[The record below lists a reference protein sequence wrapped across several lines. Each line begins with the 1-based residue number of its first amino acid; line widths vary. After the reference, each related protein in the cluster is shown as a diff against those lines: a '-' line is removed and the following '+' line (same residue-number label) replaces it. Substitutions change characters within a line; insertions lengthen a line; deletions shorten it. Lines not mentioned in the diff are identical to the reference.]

1 MARHTHHDDGGCVY
15 RERDARIDHQLDP
28 PQVAEQ
34 MRKLHSSVYARRRYE
49 NKVKTDPALLG
60 GRRRLIV
67 CWGTAAVGGLEVLY
81 QQAPEVAAREP
92 ARAEHKSLG
101 LAGIQIASNLRESQG
116 HSEPLSHRMFHS
128 FFH

>member
-1 MARHTHHDDGGCVY
+1 MTRRNNWLDKHTTTTEGLCTANDHH
-15 RERDARIDHQLDP
+15 LDP

-81 QQAPEVAAREP
+81 
-92 ARAEHKSLG
+92 
-101 LAGIQIASNLRESQG
+101 
-116 HSEPLSHRMFHS
+116 
-128 FFH
+128 

>member
-1 MARHTHHDDGGCVY
+1 
-15 RERDARIDHQLDP
+15 
-28 PQVAEQ
+28 
-34 MRKLHSSVYARRRYE
+34 MRKLYSSVYARRRYE
-49 NKVKTDPALLG
+49 NKVKTAPALLG

-67 CWGTAAVGGLEVLY
+67 CLGTAAVGGLEVLY

>member
-1 MARHTHHDDGGCVY
+1 MY
-15 RERDARIDHQLDP
+15 RERDARIDHQFDP

-34 MRKLHSSVYARRRYE
+34 VRKLHSSVYARRRYE

-116 HSEPLSHRMFHS
+116 HSEPLSHRMFHF

>member
-1 MARHTHHDDGGCVY
+1 MY

>member
-1 MARHTHHDDGGCVY
+1 MY
-15 RERDARIDHQLDP
+15 RERDARIDHQFDP

-34 MRKLHSSVYARRRYE
+34 MRKLYSSVYSRRRYE

-81 QQAPEVAAREP
+81 QQAPEVASREP
-92 ARAEHKSLG
+92 SFTEV
-101 LAGIQIASNLRESQG
+101 LR
-116 HSEPLSHRMFHS
+116 RRS
-128 FFH
+128 FFHFNPSSVTSSY

>member
-1 MARHTHHDDGGCVY
+1 LARHTHHDDGGSVY
-15 RERDARIDHQLDP
+15 RERDARIDHQFDP

-34 MRKLHSSVYARRRYE
+34 MRKLYSSVYSRRRYE

-67 CWGTAAVGGLEVLY
+67 CLCTAAVGGLEVLY